1 MKYVQSLVRYS
12 SINIELFMK
21 ILIIQKFIRNYF
33 GGLDFI
39 SLFFELFEGLDVII
53 NVRFQKNMSC

>member
-1 MKYVQSLVRYS
+1 MKYAQTLVMYS

-21 ILIIQKFIRNYF
+21 ILIIRSYF

-39 SLFFELFEGLDVII
+39 SLFFELFEGLVGIKG
-53 NVRFQKNMSC
+53 VRFTKIQAITHF